1 MGRFSR
7 FLCLLQ
13 LLDFAVSQGII
24 LDANLQLLLDQ
35 TYSNATFQV
44 QELCFSCFVLP
55 LSLQSCV
62 SSKIL
67 TCNYSQEAI
76 QDYQLACL
84 HLNLTDP
91 FCVGLSSNS
100 FSKVKFTLKL
110 NLNPRFYFLLKIR
123 LPSFQALRVIILRA
137 LVFHIIVA

>member
-1 MGRFSR
+1 MGHFSR
-7 FLCLLQ
+7 FPCLLQ
-13 LLDFAVSQGII
+13 LLDFAVLLGII

-35 TYSNATFQV
+35 TYLKATFQV

-55 LSLQSCV
+55 LSLQSSV
-62 SSKIL
+62 SSKTL

-84 HLNLTDP
+84 HLNLKDP

-100 FSKVKFTLKL
+100 FSEVKFTLKQY
-110 NLNPRFYFLLKIR
+110 LNPRFYFLLEIR
-123 LPSFQALRVIILRA
+123 LPSFQALRVIILKA
-137 LVFHIIVA
+137 QVFHIIVT